1 MNKGEF
7 ETRMVL
13 RHMFEQDIINERE
26 FNDLNS
32 VIDEDGTFAAQAGI
46 SSVVQYNPNN
56 IPKELLD
63 EILALKPVFDEEYYA
78 DRLDALAERS

>member
-1 MNKGEF
+1 MNEGEF
-7 ETRMVL
+7 ETRVVL

-26 FNDLNS
+26 FSDLNS

-46 SSVVQYNPNN
+46 SSVVQCTPNN

-78 DRLDALAERS
+78 DMLDALAERP